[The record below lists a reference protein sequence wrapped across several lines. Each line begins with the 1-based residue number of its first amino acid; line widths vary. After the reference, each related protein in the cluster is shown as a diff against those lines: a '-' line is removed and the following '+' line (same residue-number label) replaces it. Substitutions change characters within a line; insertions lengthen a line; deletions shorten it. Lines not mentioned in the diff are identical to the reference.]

1 MHTSK
6 RVILLVSSLVLL
18 LLTAPALADQA
29 SVEIDAPETA
39 KKGNTIT
46 VKIKVSHK
54 GNNYLHHIDWVYVKV
69 NDKEVAR
76 WDYSFRKLPED
87 EVFTKEVE
95 VAVDGPL
102 DIRSQ
107 AHCNMHGSAGE
118 AKAKVEVK

>member
-1 MHTSK
+1 MHKTK
-6 RVILLVSSLVLL
+6 RAVLLALSLALL
-18 LLTAPALADQA
+18 LLAAPALADQA

-39 KKGNTIT
+39 KKGSTVT
-46 VKIKVSHK
+46 VKIKANHK
-54 GNNYLHHIDWVYVKV
+54 GNNYVHHIDWVYVKV
-69 NDKEVAR
+69 NGKEVAR

-87 EVFTKEVE
+87 EIITKEVE
-95 VAVDGPL
+95 VTANGPL